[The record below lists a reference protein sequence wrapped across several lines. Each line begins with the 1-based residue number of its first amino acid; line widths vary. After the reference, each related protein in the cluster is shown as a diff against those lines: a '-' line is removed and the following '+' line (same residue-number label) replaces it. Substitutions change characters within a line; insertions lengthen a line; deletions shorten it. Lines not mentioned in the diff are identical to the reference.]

1 MTEIT
6 REIFWNVGSGV
17 RIPIYLLGFI
27 AIVILIYGL
36 VKHIRLWR
44 IGKSEN
50 RVDKPF
56 QRILSVL
63 LFGFGHKRILKEP
76 YPGFMHLFLFWGF
89 LILFIG
95 TILIFFQEDF
105 TKLFFNKNFIFGN
118 FYLTF
123 SFFLDLFGL
132 LAIIGVLLA
141 LLRRYVLKPRTEMV
155 QGKPKRLDNK
165 FEDGLVLVLFF
176 LILVTGFTNEGL
188 RIASTKPEF
197 ERWSFLGW
205 QASRLFLA
213 WGGSQSSFE
222 NLHLV
227 SWWIHAILAFA
238 FIGYIS
244 YSKLLH
250 FISSP
255 LNQFFRSFSPKGE
268 VKPILDIENAET
280 FGVAK
285 LPEFTWKQ
293 LLDTDACTRCGRCQ
307 DNCPAYLSEKPLS
320 PKKVIQ
326 DLKNH
331 LVLHGRIS
339 SSKETSEDQN
349 QPIAGNVVTEDELWA
364 CTTCG
369 ACQEVCPVFVEVVD
383 KVVDLR
389 RYLVLMESK
398 FAPEVKLFFKNMET
412 NYNPWTI
419 GFATRGD
426 WAKDLKIKILAE
438 DSNVEFLLWIGCS
451 GSFDGRNKKVSRS
464 LVNLLEKAGVNF
476 GILGTEEMCCGETAR
491 RMGNEYLAQILMQQQ
506 IELFNK
512 YGVKKI
518 ITYCPHC
525 FNTFKNEY
533 PQFGGNYEVLHHSE
547 FILTLIEKKKLELN
561 TSVEMSVVYHDSCY
575 LGRYNNIYD
584 APRELLKSIRDTE
597 LLEMKRRKDR
607 SFCCGA
613 GGGRMWMEET
623 LGKRINQMRVDQAV
637 QTNASVLATA
647 CPYCLSMLTD
657 GIKEKGVEQLIAAF
671 DVAELVEKAL

>member
-1 MTEIT
+1 MEIT
-6 REIFWNVGSGV
+6 REIFWNVGSEV
-17 RIPIYLLGFI
+17 RIPVYVLGLI
-27 AIVILIYGL
+27 VIVILIYGL
-36 VKHIRLWR
+36 IRRIRLWR
-44 IGKSEN
+44 IGKPES
-50 RVDKPF
+50 RVDKPIK
-56 QRILSVL
+56 RIGSVI

-76 YPGFMHLFLFWGF
+76 YPGIMHLFLFWGF

-95 TILIFFQEDF
+95 TVLIFFQEDF

-123 SFFLDLFGL
+123 SSILDLFGL

-141 LLRRYVLKPRTEMV
+141 LFRRYVL
-155 QGKPKRLDNK
+155 KPKRLDNK
-165 FEDGLVLVLFF
+165 FEDALVLIVLF
-176 LILVTGFTNEGL
+176 LILITGFTNEGL
-188 RIASTKPEF
+188 RIASTSPEF
-197 ERWSFLGW
+197 ERWSFVGW
-205 QASRLFLA
+205 QFSKLFLA
-213 WGGSQSSFE
+213 LGGSSESSFE
-222 NLHLV
+222 NLHLF
-227 SWWIHAILAFA
+227 SWWIHVILAFG

-255 LNQFFRSFSPKGE
+255 LNQFFRSFSPQGE

-285 LPEFTWKQ
+285 LSEFTWKQ
-293 LLDTDACTRCGRCQ
+293 LFDTDACTRCGRCQ

-320 PKKVIQ
+320 PKKIIQ

-331 LVLHGRIS
+331 LVSQGKTLS
-339 SSKETSEDQN
+339 QKENPEDQS
-349 QPIAGNVVTEDELWA
+349 QPIAGSVITEDELWA

-369 ACQEVCPVFVEVVD
+369 ACQEVCPIFVEVVD

-426 WAKDLKIKILAE
+426 WAKDLKVKILAE
-438 DSNVEFLLWIGCS
+438 DSNVDFLLWIGCA
-451 GSFDGRNKKVSRS
+451 GSFDERNKKVSRS
-464 LVNLLEKAGVNF
+464 LVNLLEKAKVNF
-476 GILGTEEMCCGETAR
+476 GILGSEEMCCGETLR

-512 YGVKKI
+512 YGIKKI

-533 PQFGGNYEVLHHSE
+533 PQFAGNYEVFHHTE
-547 FILTLIEKKKLELN
+547 FLWDLIKKKKLELS

-575 LGRYNNIYD
+575 LGRYNNMYD
-584 APRELLKSIRDTE
+584 ASRKLLKSIKDTQ
-597 LLEMKRRKDR
+597 LFEMKRRKDR

-637 QTNASVLATA
+637 QTNASVLASA
-647 CPYCLSMLTD
+647 CPYCLTMLGD
-657 GIKEKGVEQLIAAF
+657 GIKEKGVEQLISAF
-671 DVAELVEKAL
+671 DIAELVEKAL

>member
-1 MTEIT
+1 MEIT
-6 REIFWNVGSGV
+6 REIFWNVGSAV
-17 RIPIYLLGFI
+17 RIPVYLLGLI
-27 AIVILIYGL
+27 VVVILIYGL
-36 VKHIRLWR
+36 VKHIRVWR
-44 IGKSEN
+44 IGKPEN
-50 RVDKPF
+50 RIDKPIK
-56 QRILSVL
+56 RIVSFL
-63 LFGFGHKRILKEP
+63 LFGLGHKRILKEP
-76 YPGFMHLFLFWGF
+76 YPGIMHLFLFWGF
-89 LILFIG
+89 LVLFIG
-95 TILIFFQEDF
+95 TVLIFVQEDF
-105 TKLFFNKNFIFGN
+105 TKLLFNKIFISGN
-118 FYLTF
+118 FYLIF
-123 SFFLDLFGL
+123 SFLLDLFGL

-141 LLRRYVLKPRTEMV
+141 LFRRYAL
-155 QGKPKRLDNK
+155 KPKRLDNK
-165 FEDGLVLVLFF
+165 FEDALVLVSLF
-176 LILVTGFTNEGL
+176 LILLTGFTNEGL
-188 RIASTKPEF
+188 RIASTSPEF

-205 QASRLFLA
+205 QFSKVFSAL
-213 WGGSQSSFE
+213 GSSETSFE
-222 NLHLV
+222 SLHLV
-227 SWWIHAILAFA
+227 SWWIHIILAFG

-244 YSKLLH
+244 YSRLLH
-250 FISSP
+250 LISSP

-285 LPEFTWKQ
+285 LSEFTWKQ
-293 LLDTDACTRCGRCQ
+293 LFDTDACTRCGRCQ
-307 DNCPAYLSEKPLS
+307 DNCPAHLSEKPLS

-326 DLKNH
+326 DLKDH
-331 LVLHGRIS
+331 LTLQGKS
-339 SSKETSEDQN
+339 SSQKEPSEDQN
-349 QPIAGNVVTEDELWA
+349 QPIAGNVITEDELWA

-389 RYLVLMESK
+389 RYLVLMESR

-426 WAKDLKIKILAE
+426 WAKDLKVKTLAE
-438 DSNVEFLLWIGCS
+438 DSNVDFLFWVGCA
-451 GSFDGRNKKVSRS
+451 GSFDERNKRVSRT
-464 LVNLLEKAGVNF
+464 LVNLLEKAGVDF

-512 YGVKKI
+512 YGIKKI

-533 PQFGGNYEVLHHSE
+533 TQFGGVYQVFHHTE
-547 FILTLIEKKKLELN
+547 FLWDLIKTKKLKLN
-561 TSVEMSVVYHDSCY
+561 TSVEMNAVYHDSCY
-575 LGRYNNIYD
+575 LGRYNDIYD
-584 APRELLKSIRDTE
+584 APRK
-597 LLEMKRRKDR
+597 LLESIEDTKLSEMKLREDR

-637 QTNASVLATA
+637 ETNASVLATA
-647 CPYCLSMLTD
+647 CPYCLTMLGD
-657 GIKEKGVEQLIAAF
+657 GIKEKGVEQLISAF
-671 DVAELVEKAL
+671 DVAELLEKAL

>member
-1 MTEIT
+1 MEIT

-17 RIPIYLLGFI
+17 RIPIYLLGLI
-27 AIVILIYGL
+27 VVVILIYGF
-36 VKHIRLWR
+36 VKHVRLWR
-44 IGKSEN
+44 IGKPEN

-56 QRILSVL
+56 KRILSFL
-63 LFGFGHKRILKEP
+63 LFGLGHKRILKEP
-76 YPGFMHLFLFWGF
+76 YPGIMHLFLFWGF
-89 LILFIG
+89 LVLFIG
-95 TILIFFQEDF
+95 TVLIFVQEDF
-105 TKLFFNKNFIFGN
+105 TKLFFNKIFISGN
-118 FYLTF
+118 FYLIF
-123 SFFLDLFGL
+123 SFLLDLFGL

-141 LLRRYVLKPRTEMV
+141 LFRRYVQR
-155 QGKPKRLDNK
+155 PKRLDNK
-165 FEDGLVLVLFF
+165 FEDVLSLVALL
-176 LILVTGFTNEGL
+176 LILITGFTNEGF
-188 RIASTKPEF
+188 RIASSSPEF
-197 ERWSFLGW
+197 ERWSFVGW
-205 QASRLFLA
+205 QLSKLFSAL
-213 WGGSQSSFE
+213 GSSE
-222 NLHLV
+222 NSAESLHLV
-227 SWWIHAILAFA
+227 SWWIHILLAFG

-250 FISSP
+250 LISSP

-285 LPEFTWKQ
+285 LSEFTWKQ
-293 LLDTDACTRCGRCQ
+293 LFDTDACTRCGRCQ

-326 DLKNH
+326 DLKDH
-331 LVLHGRIS
+331 LVSRGKAS
-339 SSKETSEDQN
+339 SQKETSEDQSS
-349 QPIAGNVVTEDELWA
+349 PIAGNVITEDELWS

-426 WAKDLKIKILAE
+426 WAKDLKVKILAE
-438 DSNVEFLLWIGCS
+438 DKNVDFLLWIGCA
-451 GSFDGRNKKVSRS
+451 GSFDERNKKVSRS

-512 YGVKKI
+512 YGIKKI

-525 FNTFKNEY
+525 YNTFKNEY
-533 PQFGGNYEVLHHSE
+533 PQFGGVYQVFHHTE
-547 FILTLIEKKKLELN
+547 FLWDLIQKGRLKLK

-575 LGRYNNIYD
+575 LGRYNDIYD
-584 APRELLKSIRDTE
+584 APRKLLESIKDTK
-597 LLEMKRRKDR
+597 LSEMKRKKDR

-623 LGKRINQMRVDQAV
+623 LGKRINQMRVEQAV
-637 QTNASVLATA
+637 ETNASILATA
-647 CPYCLSMLTD
+647 CPYCLTMLGD
-657 GIKEKGVEQLIAAF
+657 GIKEKGMEQLISTF

>member
-1 MTEIT
+1 VEIT

-17 RIPIYLLGFI
+17 RIPVYLLGL
-27 AIVILIYGL
+27 IVVIILIYGFI
-36 VKHIRLWR
+36 KHVRLWR
-44 IGKSEN
+44 IGKAEN
-50 RVDKPF
+50 RIDKPF
-56 QRILSVL
+56 KRILSFL
-63 LFGFGHKRILKEP
+63 LFGLGHKRILKEP
-76 YPGFMHLFLFWGF
+76 YPGIMHLFLFWGF
-89 LILFIG
+89 LALFIG
-95 TILIFFQEDF
+95 TVLIFFQEDF
-105 TKLFFNKNFIFGN
+105 TKLFFNKIFIFGN
-118 FYLTF
+118 FYLIF
-123 SFFLDLFGL
+123 SFLLDLFGL

-141 LLRRYVLKPRTEMV
+141 LFRRYVLRPE
-155 QGKPKRLDNK
+155 RLDNK
-165 FEDGLVLVLFF
+165 FEDGLVLVSLL
-176 LILVTGFTNEGL
+176 LILLTGFTNEGL
-188 RIASTKPEF
+188 RIASTSPEF

-205 QASRLFLA
+205 QFNKLFLA
-213 WGGSQSSFE
+213 IGSSEGSFE
-222 NLHLV
+222 SLHLV
-227 SWWIHAILAFA
+227 SWWIHVILAFG

-244 YSKLLH
+244 YSRLLH
-250 FISSP
+250 LISSP

-268 VKPILDIENAET
+268 VKPILDLENAET
-280 FGVAK
+280 FGVGK
-285 LPEFTWKQ
+285 FSEFTWKQ
-293 LLDTDACTRCGRCQ
+293 LFDTDACTRCGRCQ

-326 DLKNH
+326 DLKSH
-331 LVLHGRIS
+331 LVVQGKSLS
-339 SSKETSEDQN
+339 QNKDAEDQTP
-349 QPIAGNVVTEDELWA
+349 PIPGNVITEDELWV

-369 ACQEVCPVFVEVVD
+369 ACQEVCPVFIEVVD

-426 WAKDLKIKILAE
+426 WAKDLKVKIIAE
-438 DSNVEFLLWIGCS
+438 DKNVDFLFWVGCA
-451 GSFDGRNKKVSRS
+451 GSFDERNKKVSRT
-464 LVNLLEKAGVNF
+464 LVNLLEKASINF
-476 GILGTEEMCCGETAR
+476 GILGTEEMCCGETLR
-491 RMGNEYLAQILMQQQ
+491 RMGNEYLAQILMQQN

-533 PQFGGNYEVLHHSE
+533 PQFGGNYEVFHHTE
-547 FILTLIEKKKLELN
+547 FLWDLIEKGKLKLT

-584 APRELLKSIRDTE
+584 APRK
-597 LLEMKRRKDR
+597 LLESVEDTRLSEMERKKDR

-623 LGKRINQMRVDQAV
+623 LGKRINQMRVVQAV
-637 QTNASVLATA
+637 ETNASVLATA
-647 CPYCLSMLTD
+647 CPYCLTMLED
-657 GIKEKGVEQLIAAF
+657 GIKEKEMEQMISAL
-671 DVAELVEKAL
+671 DVAELLEKAL

>member
-1 MTEIT
+1 MEIT

-17 RIPIYLLGFI
+17 RIPVYLLGL
-27 AIVILIYGL
+27 IVVIILIYGFI
-36 VKHIRLWR
+36 KHVRLWR
-44 IGKSEN
+44 IGKAEN
-50 RVDKPF
+50 RIDKPF
-56 QRILSVL
+56 KRILSFL
-63 LFGFGHKRILKEP
+63 LFGLGHKRMLKEP
-76 YPGFMHLFLFWGF
+76 YPGIMHLFLFWGF
-89 LILFIG
+89 LALFIG
-95 TILIFFQEDF
+95 TVLIFLQEDF
-105 TKLFFNKNFIFGN
+105 TKLFFNEIFIFGN
-118 FYLTF
+118 FYLIF
-123 SFFLDLFGL
+123 SFLLDLFGL

-141 LLRRYVLKPRTEMV
+141 LFRRYVLRPE
-155 QGKPKRLDNK
+155 GLDNK
-165 FEDGLVLVLFF
+165 FEDGLVLVSLL
-176 LILVTGFTNEGL
+176 LILLTGFTNEGL
-188 RIASTKPEF
+188 RIATTSPEF

-205 QASRLFLA
+205 QFNKLFLA
-213 WGGSQSSFE
+213 IGSSEGSLE
-222 NLHLV
+222 SLHLV
-227 SWWIHAILAFA
+227 SWWIHIILAFG

-244 YSKLLH
+244 YSRLLH
-250 FISSP
+250 LISSP
-255 LNQFFRSFSPKGE
+255 LNQFFRTFSPKGE

-285 LPEFTWKQ
+285 LSEFTWKQ
-293 LLDTDACTRCGRCQ
+293 LFDTDACTRCGRCQ

-326 DLKNH
+326 DLKSH
-331 LVLHGRIS
+331 LAIEGKS
-339 SSKETSEDQN
+339 FSQKKYAEDQTP
-349 QPIAGNVVTEDELWA
+349 PIPGNVITEDELWA

-369 ACQEVCPVFVEVVD
+369 ACQEVCPVFIEIVD

-426 WAKDLKIKILAE
+426 WAKDLKVKIIAE
-438 DSNVEFLLWIGCS
+438 DKDVDFLFWVGCA
-451 GSFDGRNKKVSRS
+451 GSFDERNKKVSRT
-464 LVNLLEKAGVNF
+464 LVNLLEKANINF
-476 GILGTEEMCCGETAR
+476 GILGTEEMCCGETLR
-491 RMGNEYLAQILMQQQ
+491 RMGNEYLAQILMQQN

-512 YGVKKI
+512 YGVTKI
-518 ITYCPHC
+518 ITFCPHC

-533 PQFGGNYEVLHHSE
+533 PQFGGNYEVFHHTE
-547 FILTLIEKKKLELN
+547 FLWDLIEKRKLKLT

-584 APRELLKSIRDTE
+584 APRKLLESIEDTR
-597 LLEMKRRKDR
+597 LSEMKRRKDR

-623 LGKRINQMRVDQAV
+623 LGKRINQMLVVQAV
-637 QTNASVLATA
+637 ETNASVLATA
-647 CPYCLSMLTD
+647 CPYCLTMLED
-657 GIKEKGVEQLIAAF
+657 GIKEKEMEQMISAL